1 MSSSNK
7 NEPIEILIQNPIKNI
22 INNDSDE
29 KKNLSINS
37 TQSSE
42 KFEEKIKKEENKE
55 EKIEKN
61 KKEKDTIFNFNFL
74 GHKRLI
80 KKSDLILQKQITKKL
95 AKHYFDKEAELGS
108 DNEEHD
114 NIIKKVYNSDSD
126 LEKNEDIGNIEDL
139 IDDKNILNSLNNEE
153 QKEKFIT
160 DMFIKDREEV
170 LKVIEGPQRRIIN
183 NKIEKKFDDNDLPL
197 KLRIERMKNEYLDDE
212 DDIEENNFQS
222 IVSRLKKLK
231 KQFKEDNA
239 NEDLKA
245 IFISYQNMALKK
257 IEKINKTNK
266 NELKKRMMEDNKIL
280 ENVVLLNKK
289 ETQNKSEKK
298 NNNLF
303 IKGNGINKD
312 NKINHSYKIGSFMN
326 STNSFLRNYQNNQ
339 KGNNSNNNIKKNI
352 EKKNS
357 NPNLNGFRIGNLS
370 TLFIKKE
377 SS

>member
-1 MSSSNK
+1 MSSSNN
-7 NEPIEILIQNPIKNI
+7 NEPIKILKQNSLNNI
-22 INNDSDE
+22 INDDLNE
-29 KKNLSINS
+29 QKNLSINS
-37 TQSSE
+37 TQTSE
-42 KFEEKIKKEENKE
+42 KLQEKIKKEDNKE
-55 EKIEKN
+55 EKIVKN
-61 KKEKDTIFNFNFL
+61 KKEKDNFLNYKLL

-80 KKSDLILQKQITKKL
+80 KKSDLILQKELTKKL
-95 AKHYFDKEAELGS
+95 AKNYFDKEAELGS

-114 NIIKKVYNSDSD
+114 NVIKKVYNSDSD
-126 LEKNEDIGNIEDL
+126 LEKKEDIGNIEDL
-139 IDDKNILNSLNNEE
+139 IDDKNILNSLDNEE

-183 NKIEKKFDDNDLPL
+183 NKIEKKFDESDLPL
-197 KLRIERMKNEYLDDE
+197 KLRIERMKNEYFDE
-212 DDIEENNFQS
+212 EEENEENNFQS
-222 IVSRLKKLK
+222 LVSRLKKLK

-245 IFISYQNMALKK
+245 IINSYQNMALKR
-257 IEKINKTNK
+257 IEKLNKTNK

-289 ETQNKSEKK
+289 DNQPKDEKK

-303 IKGNGINKD
+303 IKGNGTNTN
-312 NKINHSYKIGSFMN
+312 NKINHSYKIGSFIN

-339 KGNNSNNNIKKNI
+339 KGNNNNIKKNY
-352 EKKNS
+352 EKNVNS
-357 NPNLNGFRIGNLS
+357 NLNSFMIGNLS
-370 TLFIKKE
+370 SLFIKKA

>member
-1 MSSSNK
+1 MSSSNN
-7 NEPIEILIQNPIKNI
+7 NEPIQIIKQQSLNNI
-22 INNDSDE
+22 INDDLNE
-29 KKNLSINS
+29 RKNLSINS
-37 TQSSE
+37 TQTP
-42 KFEEKIKKEENKE
+42 EKIKKEDNKE
-55 EKIEKN
+55 EKIIKN
-61 KKEKDTIFNFNFL
+61 KKEKDNIFNYKLL

-80 KKSDLILQKQITKKL
+80 KKSDLILQKELTKKL
-95 AKHYFDKEAELGS
+95 AKNYFDKEAELGS

-114 NIIKKVYNSDSD
+114 NVIKKVYNSDSD

-139 IDDKNILNSLNNEE
+139 IDDKNILNSLDNEE

-183 NKIEKKFDDNDLPL
+183 NKIEKKFDESDLPL
-197 KLRIERMKNEYLDDE
+197 KLRIERMKNEYFDE
-212 DDIEENNFQS
+212 EDENEENNFQTL
-222 IVSRLKKLK
+222 VSRLKKLK

-289 ETQNKSEKK
+289 DTEKNEKK

-303 IKGNGINKD
+303 IKGNGTNTN
-312 NKINHSYKIGSFMN
+312 NKIYHSYKIGSFIN

-339 KGNNSNNNIKKNI
+339 KVNNKTINKNYEKKNI
-352 EKKNS
+352 NT
-357 NPNLNGFRIGNLS
+357 NLNSFMIGNLS
-370 TLFIKKE
+370 SLFVKKA

>member
-1 MSSSNK
+1 MSTSNN
-7 NEPIEILIQNPIKNI
+7 NEPIKILKQNSLNNI
-22 INNDSDE
+22 INDDLNE
-29 KKNLSINS
+29 QKNLSINS
-37 TQSSE
+37 TQTSE
-42 KFEEKIKKEENKE
+42 KLQEKIKKEDNKE
-55 EKIEKN
+55 EKIIKN
-61 KKEKDTIFNFNFL
+61 KKEKDNFLNYKLL

-80 KKSDLILQKQITKKL
+80 KKSDLILQKELTKKL
-95 AKHYFDKEAELGS
+95 AKNYFDKEAELGS

-114 NIIKKVYNSDSD
+114 NVIKKVYNSDSD
-126 LEKNEDIGNIEDL
+126 LEKKEDIGNIEDL
-139 IDDKNILNSLNNEE
+139 IDDKNILNSLDNEE

-183 NKIEKKFDDNDLPL
+183 NKIEKKFDESDLPL
-197 KLRIERMKNEYLDDE
+197 KLRIERMKNEYFDE
-212 DDIEENNFQS
+212 EEENEENNFQTL
-222 IVSRLKKLK
+222 VSRLKKLK

-245 IFISYQNMALKK
+245 IINSYQNMALKR
-257 IEKINKTNK
+257 IEKLNKTNK

-289 ETQNKSEKK
+289 DNQPKEEKK

-303 IKGNGINKD
+303 IKGNSTNTN
-312 NKINHSYKIGSFMN
+312 NKINRSYKIGSFIN

-339 KGNNSNNNIKKNI
+339 KGNNNNIKKNY
-352 EKKNS
+352 EKNVNS
-357 NPNLNGFRIGNLS
+357 NLNSFMIGNLS
-370 TLFIKKE
+370 SLFIKKT

>member
-1 MSSSNK
+1 MSSSNN
-7 NEPIEILIQNPIKNI
+7 NEPIQIIKQQSLNNI
-22 INNDSDE
+22 INDDLNE
-29 KKNLSINS
+29 RKNLSINS
-37 TQSSE
+37 TQTSE
-42 KFEEKIKKEENKE
+42 KIQEKIKKEDNKE
-55 EKIEKN
+55 EKIIKN
-61 KKEKDTIFNFNFL
+61 KKEKDNIFNYKLL

-80 KKSDLILQKQITKKL
+80 KKSDLILQKELTKKL
-95 AKHYFDKEAELGS
+95 AKNYFDKEAELGS

-114 NIIKKVYNSDSD
+114 NVIKKVYNSDSD

-139 IDDKNILNSLNNEE
+139 IDDKNILNSLDNEE

-183 NKIEKKFDDNDLPL
+183 NKIEKKFDESDLPL
-197 KLRIERMKNEYLDDE
+197 KLRIERMKNEYFDE
-212 DDIEENNFQS
+212 EDENEENNFQTL
-222 IVSRLKKLK
+222 VSRLKKLK

-245 IFISYQNMALKK
+245 IFNSYQNMALKK

-289 ETQNKSEKK
+289 DTEKNEKK

-303 IKGNGINKD
+303 IKGNGTNTN
-312 NKINHSYKIGSFMN
+312 NKIYHSYKIGSFIN

-339 KGNNSNNNIKKNI
+339 KVNNKTINKNYEKKNI
-352 EKKNS
+352 NT
-357 NPNLNGFRIGNLS
+357 NLNSFMIGNLS
-370 TLFIKKE
+370 SLFVKKA

>member
-126 LEKNEDIGNIEDL
+126 LEKKEDIGNIEDL

-170 LKVIEGPQRRIIN
+170 LKVIEGPQRRN
-183 NKIEKKFDDNDLPL
+183 YK
-197 KLRIERMKNEYLDDE
+197 
-212 DDIEENNFQS
+212 
-222 IVSRLKKLK
+222 
-231 KQFKEDNA
+231 
-239 NEDLKA
+239 
-245 IFISYQNMALKK
+245 SY
-257 IEKINKTNK
+257 
-266 NELKKRMMEDNKIL
+266 
-280 ENVVLLNKK
+280 
-289 ETQNKSEKK
+289 
-298 NNNLF
+298 
-303 IKGNGINKD
+303 
-312 NKINHSYKIGSFMN
+312 
-326 STNSFLRNYQNNQ
+326 
-339 KGNNSNNNIKKNI
+339 
-352 EKKNS
+352 
-357 NPNLNGFRIGNLS
+357 
-370 TLFIKKE
+370 
-377 SS
+377 

>member
-266 NELKKRMMEDNKIL
+266 NELKKRMKEDNKIL
-280 ENVVLLNKK
+280 
-289 ETQNKSEKK
+289 
-298 NNNLF
+298 
-303 IKGNGINKD
+303 
-312 NKINHSYKIGSFMN
+312 
-326 STNSFLRNYQNNQ
+326 
-339 KGNNSNNNIKKNI
+339 
-352 EKKNS
+352 
-357 NPNLNGFRIGNLS
+357 
-370 TLFIKKE
+370 
-377 SS
+377 

>member
-1 MSSSNK
+1 MSTSNN
-7 NEPIEILIQNPIKNI
+7 NEPIKILKQNSLNNI
-22 INNDSDE
+22 INDDLNE
-29 KKNLSINS
+29 QKNLSINS
-37 TQSSE
+37 TQTSE
-42 KFEEKIKKEENKE
+42 KLQEKIKKEDNKE
-55 EKIEKN
+55 EKIVKN
-61 KKEKDTIFNFNFL
+61 KKEKDNFLNYKLL

-80 KKSDLILQKQITKKL
+80 KKSDLILQKELTKKL
-95 AKHYFDKEAELGS
+95 AKNYFDKEAELGS

-114 NIIKKVYNSDSD
+114 NVIKKVYNSDSD
-126 LEKNEDIGNIEDL
+126 LEKKEDIGNIEDL
-139 IDDKNILNSLNNEE
+139 IDDKNILNSLDNEE

-183 NKIEKKFDDNDLPL
+183 NKIEKKFDESDLPL
-197 KLRIERMKNEYLDDE
+197 KLRIERMKNEYFDE
-212 DDIEENNFQS
+212 EEENEENNFQS
-222 IVSRLKKLK
+222 LVSRLKKLK

-245 IFISYQNMALKK
+245 IINSYQNMALKR
-257 IEKINKTNK
+257 IEKLNKTNK

-289 ETQNKSEKK
+289 DTEKNEKK

-303 IKGNGINKD
+303 IKGNGTNTN
-312 NKINHSYKIGSFMN
+312 NKINHSYKIGSFIN

-339 KGNNSNNNIKKNI
+339 KGNNNNIKKNY
-352 EKKNS
+352 EKNVNS
-357 NPNLNGFRIGNLS
+357 NLNSFMIGNLS
-370 TLFIKKE
+370 SLFIKKT

>member
-1 MSSSNK
+1 MSTSNN
-7 NEPIEILIQNPIKNI
+7 NEPIKILKQNSLNNI
-22 INNDSDE
+22 INDDLNE
-29 KKNLSINS
+29 QKNLSINS
-37 TQSSE
+37 TQTSE
-42 KFEEKIKKEENKE
+42 KLQEKIKKEDNKE
-55 EKIEKN
+55 EKIVKN
-61 KKEKDTIFNFNFL
+61 KKEKDNFLNYKLL

-80 KKSDLILQKQITKKL
+80 KKSDLILQKELTKKL
-95 AKHYFDKEAELGS
+95 AKNYFDKEAELGS

-114 NIIKKVYNSDSD
+114 NVIKKVYNSDSD
-126 LEKNEDIGNIEDL
+126 LEKKEDIGNIEDL
-139 IDDKNILNSLNNEE
+139 IDDKNILNSLDNEE

-183 NKIEKKFDDNDLPL
+183 NKIEKKFDESDLPL
-197 KLRIERMKNEYLDDE
+197 KLRIERMKNEYFDE
-212 DDIEENNFQS
+212 EDENEENNFQTL
-222 IVSRLKKLK
+222 VSRLKKLK

-289 ETQNKSEKK
+289 DTEKNEKK

-303 IKGNGINKD
+303 IKGNGTNTN
-312 NKINHSYKIGSFMN
+312 NKIYHSYKIGSFIN

-339 KGNNSNNNIKKNI
+339 KVNNKTINKNYEKKNI
-352 EKKNS
+352 NT
-357 NPNLNGFRIGNLS
+357 NLNSFMIGNLS
-370 TLFIKKE
+370 SLFVKKA

>member
-1 MSSSNK
+1 MSSSNN
-7 NEPIEILIQNPIKNI
+7 NEPIQIIKQQSLNNI
-22 INNDSDE
+22 INDDLNE
-29 KKNLSINS
+29 RKNLSINS
-37 TQSSE
+37 TQISE
-42 KFEEKIKKEENKE
+42 KIQEKIKNEDNKE
-55 EKIEKN
+55 GKIIKN
-61 KKEKDTIFNFNFL
+61 KKEKDNIFNFKLL

-80 KKSDLILQKQITKKL
+80 KKSDLILQKELTKKL
-95 AKHYFDKEAELGS
+95 AKNYFDKEAELGS

-114 NIIKKVYNSDSD
+114 NVIKKVYNSDSD

-139 IDDKNILNSLNNEE
+139 IDDKNILNSLDNEE

-183 NKIEKKFDDNDLPL
+183 NKIEKKFDESDLPL
-197 KLRIERMKNEYLDDE
+197 KLRIERMKNEYFDE
-212 DDIEENNFQS
+212 EDENEENNFQTL
-222 IVSRLKKLK
+222 VSRLKKLK

-289 ETQNKSEKK
+289 DTEKNEKK

-303 IKGNGINKD
+303 IKGNGTNTN
-312 NKINHSYKIGSFMN
+312 NKINHTYKIGSFIN

-339 KGNNSNNNIKKNI
+339 KVNNKTINKNYDKKHINSNLH
-352 EKKNS
+352 S
-357 NPNLNGFRIGNLS
+357 FMIGNLS
-370 TLFIKKE
+370 SLFTKKE

>member
-1 MSSSNK
+1 MSSSNN
-7 NEPIEILIQNPIKNI
+7 NEPIKILKQNSLNNI
-22 INNDSDE
+22 INDDLNE
-29 KKNLSINS
+29 QKNLSINS
-37 TQSSE
+37 TQTSE
-42 KFEEKIKKEENKE
+42 KLQEKIKKEDNKE
-55 EKIEKN
+55 EKIVKN
-61 KKEKDTIFNFNFL
+61 KKEKDNFLNYKLL

-80 KKSDLILQKQITKKL
+80 KKSDLILQKELTKKL
-95 AKHYFDKEAELGS
+95 AKNYFDKEAELGS

-114 NIIKKVYNSDSD
+114 NVIKKVYNSDSD

-139 IDDKNILNSLNNEE
+139 IDDKNILNSLDNEE

-183 NKIEKKFDDNDLPL
+183 NKIEKKFDESDLPL
-197 KLRIERMKNEYLDDE
+197 KLRIERMKNEYFDE
-212 DDIEENNFQS
+212 EEENEENNFQS
-222 IVSRLKKLK
+222 LVSRLKKLK

-245 IFISYQNMALKK
+245 IINSYQNMALKR
-257 IEKINKTNK
+257 IEKLNKTNK

-289 ETQNKSEKK
+289 DNQPKDEKK

-303 IKGNGINKD
+303 IKGNGTNTN
-312 NKINHSYKIGSFMN
+312 NKIYHSYKIGSFIN

-339 KGNNSNNNIKKNI
+339 KVNNKTINKNYEKKNI
-352 EKKNS
+352 NT
-357 NPNLNGFRIGNLS
+357 NLNSFMIGNLS
-370 TLFIKKE
+370 SLFVKKA

>member
-1 MSSSNK
+1 MSTSNN
-7 NEPIEILIQNPIKNI
+7 NEPIKILKQNSLNNI
-22 INNDSDE
+22 INDDLNE
-29 KKNLSINS
+29 QKNLSINS
-37 TQSSE
+37 TQTSE
-42 KFEEKIKKEENKE
+42 KLQEKIKKEDNKE
-55 EKIEKN
+55 EKIIKN
-61 KKEKDTIFNFNFL
+61 KKEKDNFLNYKLL

-80 KKSDLILQKQITKKL
+80 KKSDLILQKELTKKL
-95 AKHYFDKEAELGS
+95 AKNYFDKEAELGS

-114 NIIKKVYNSDSD
+114 NVIKKVYNSDSD
-126 LEKNEDIGNIEDL
+126 LEKKEDIGNIEDL
-139 IDDKNILNSLNNEE
+139 IDDKNILNSLDNEE

-183 NKIEKKFDDNDLPL
+183 NKIEKKFDESDLPL
-197 KLRIERMKNEYLDDE
+197 KLRIERMKNEYFDE
-212 DDIEENNFQS
+212 EEENEENNFQS
-222 IVSRLKKLK
+222 LVSRLKKLK

-245 IFISYQNMALKK
+245 IINSYQNMALKR
-257 IEKINKTNK
+257 IEKLNKTNK

-289 ETQNKSEKK
+289 DNQPKDEKK

-303 IKGNGINKD
+303 IKGNGTNTN
-312 NKINHSYKIGSFMN
+312 NKINHSYKIGSFIN

-339 KGNNSNNNIKKNI
+339 KGNNNNIKKNY
-352 EKKNS
+352 EKNVNS
-357 NPNLNGFRIGNLS
+357 NLNSFMIGNLS
-370 TLFIKKE
+370 SLFIKKT

>member
-1 MSSSNK
+1 MSSSNN
-7 NEPIEILIQNPIKNI
+7 NEPIKILKQNSLNNI
-22 INNDSDE
+22 INDDLNE
-29 KKNLSINS
+29 QKNLSINS
-37 TQSSE
+37 TQTSE
-42 KFEEKIKKEENKE
+42 KLQEKIKKEDNKE
-55 EKIEKN
+55 EKIVKN
-61 KKEKDTIFNFNFL
+61 KKEKDNFLNYKLL

-80 KKSDLILQKQITKKL
+80 KKSDLILQKELTKKL
-95 AKHYFDKEAELGS
+95 AKNYFDKEAELGS

-114 NIIKKVYNSDSD
+114 NVIKKVYNSDSD
-126 LEKNEDIGNIEDL
+126 LEKKEDIGNIEDL

-183 NKIEKKFDDNDLPL
+183 NKIEKKFDESDLPL
-197 KLRIERMKNEYLDDE
+197 KLRIERMKNEYFDE
-212 DDIEENNFQS
+212 EEENEENKFQS
-222 IVSRLKKLK
+222 LVSRLKKLK

-289 ETQNKSEKK
+289 DNQPKDEKK

-303 IKGNGINKD
+303 IKGNGTNTN
-312 NKINHSYKIGSFMN
+312 NKINHSYKIGSFIN

-339 KGNNSNNNIKKNI
+339 KGNNNNIKKNY
-352 EKKNS
+352 EKNVNS
-357 NPNLNGFRIGNLS
+357 NLNSFMIGNLS
-370 TLFIKKE
+370 SLFIKKT

>member
-1 MSSSNK
+1 MSSSNN
-7 NEPIEILIQNPIKNI
+7 NEPIQIIKQQSLNNI
-22 INNDSDE
+22 INDDLNE
-29 KKNLSINS
+29 RKNLSINS
-37 TQSSE
+37 TQTSE
-42 KFEEKIKKEENKE
+42 KIQEKIKKEDNKE
-55 EKIEKN
+55 EKIIKN
-61 KKEKDTIFNFNFL
+61 KKEKDNIFNYKLL

-80 KKSDLILQKQITKKL
+80 KKSDLILQKELTKKL
-95 AKHYFDKEAELGS
+95 AKNYFDKEAELGS

-114 NIIKKVYNSDSD
+114 NVIKKVYNSDSD

-139 IDDKNILNSLNNEE
+139 IDDKNILNSLDNEE

-183 NKIEKKFDDNDLPL
+183 NKIEKKFDESDLPL
-197 KLRIERMKNEYLDDE
+197 KLRIERMKNEYFDE
-212 DDIEENNFQS
+212 EDENEENNFQTL
-222 IVSRLKKLK
+222 VSRLKKLK

-289 ETQNKSEKK
+289 DTEKNEKK

-303 IKGNGINKD
+303 IKGNGTNTN
-312 NKINHSYKIGSFMN
+312 NKIYHSYKIGSFIN

-339 KGNNSNNNIKKNI
+339 KVNNKTINKNYEKKNI
-352 EKKNS
+352 NT
-357 NPNLNGFRIGNLS
+357 NLNSFMIGNLS
-370 TLFIKKE
+370 SLFVKKA

>member
-1 MSSSNK
+1 MSSSNN
-7 NEPIEILIQNPIKNI
+7 NEPIKILKQNSLNNI
-22 INNDSDE
+22 INDDLNE
-29 KKNLSINS
+29 QKNLSINS
-37 TQSSE
+37 TQTSE
-42 KFEEKIKKEENKE
+42 KLQEKIKKEDNKE
-55 EKIEKN
+55 EKIVKN
-61 KKEKDTIFNFNFL
+61 KKEKDNFLNYKLL

-80 KKSDLILQKQITKKL
+80 KKSDLILQKELTKKL
-95 AKHYFDKEAELGS
+95 AKNYFDKEAELGS

-114 NIIKKVYNSDSD
+114 NVIKKVYNSDSD
-126 LEKNEDIGNIEDL
+126 LEKKEDIGNIEDL
-139 IDDKNILNSLNNEE
+139 IDDKNILNSLDNEE

-183 NKIEKKFDDNDLPL
+183 NKIEKKFDESDLPL
-197 KLRIERMKNEYLDDE
+197 KLRIERMKNEYFDE
-212 DDIEENNFQS
+212 EEENEENNFQS
-222 IVSRLKKLK
+222 LVSRLKKLK

-245 IFISYQNMALKK
+245 IINSYQNMALKR
-257 IEKINKTNK
+257 IEKLNKTNK

-289 ETQNKSEKK
+289 DNQPKDEKK

-303 IKGNGINKD
+303 IKGNGTNTN
-312 NKINHSYKIGSFMN
+312 NKINHSYKIGSFIN

-339 KGNNSNNNIKKNI
+339 KGNNNNIKKNY
-352 EKKNS
+352 EKNVNS
-357 NPNLNGFRIGNLS
+357 NLNSFMIGNLS
-370 TLFIKKE
+370 SLFIKKT

>member
-1 MSSSNK
+1 MSTSNN
-7 NEPIEILIQNPIKNI
+7 NEPIKILKQNSLNNI
-22 INNDSDE
+22 INDDLNE
-29 KKNLSINS
+29 QKNLSINS
-37 TQSSE
+37 TQTSE
-42 KFEEKIKKEENKE
+42 KLQEKIKKEDNKE
-55 EKIEKN
+55 EKIVKN
-61 KKEKDTIFNFNFL
+61 KKEKDNFLNYKLL

-80 KKSDLILQKQITKKL
+80 KKSDLILQKELTKKL
-95 AKHYFDKEAELGS
+95 AKNYFDKEAELGS

-114 NIIKKVYNSDSD
+114 NVIKKVYNSDSD
-126 LEKNEDIGNIEDL
+126 LEKKEDIGNIEDL
-139 IDDKNILNSLNNEE
+139 IDDKNILNSLDNEE

-183 NKIEKKFDDNDLPL
+183 NKIEKKFDESDLPL
-197 KLRIERMKNEYLDDE
+197 KLRIERMKNEYFDE
-212 DDIEENNFQS
+212 EEENEENNFQS
-222 IVSRLKKLK
+222 LVSRLKKLK

-245 IFISYQNMALKK
+245 IINSYQNMALKR
-257 IEKINKTNK
+257 IEKLNKTNK

-289 ETQNKSEKK
+289 DNQPKDEKK

-303 IKGNGINKD
+303 IKGNGTNTN
-312 NKINHSYKIGSFMN
+312 NKINHSYKIGSFIN

-339 KGNNSNNNIKKNI
+339 KGNNNNIKKNY
-352 EKKNS
+352 EKNVNS
-357 NPNLNGFRIGNLS
+357 NLNSFMIGNLS
-370 TLFIKKE
+370 SLFIKKT

>member
-1 MSSSNK
+1 MSSSNN
-7 NEPIEILIQNPIKNI
+7 NEPIKILKQNSLNNI
-22 INNDSDE
+22 INDDLNE
-29 KKNLSINS
+29 QKNLSINS

-61 KKEKDTIFNFNFL
+61 KKEKDNFLNYKLL

-80 KKSDLILQKQITKKL
+80 KKSDLILQKELTKKL
-95 AKHYFDKEAELGS
+95 AKNYFDKEAELGS

-114 NIIKKVYNSDSD
+114 NVIKKVYNSDSD
-126 LEKNEDIGNIEDL
+126 LEKKEDIGNIEDL
-139 IDDKNILNSLNNEE
+139 IDDKNILNSLDNEE

-183 NKIEKKFDDNDLPL
+183 NKIEKKFDESDLPL

-245 IFISYQNMALKK
+245 IINSYQNMALKR
-257 IEKINKTNK
+257 IEKLNKTNK

-289 ETQNKSEKK
+289 DNQPKDEKK

-303 IKGNGINKD
+303 IKGNGTNTN
-312 NKINHSYKIGSFMN
+312 NKINHSYKIGSFIN

-339 KGNNSNNNIKKNI
+339 KGNNNNIKKNY
-352 EKKNS
+352 EKNVNS
-357 NPNLNGFRIGNLS
+357 NLNSFMIGNLS
-370 TLFIKKE
+370 SLFIKKT

>member
-1 MSSSNK
+1 MSSSNN
-7 NEPIEILIQNPIKNI
+7 NEPIQIIKQQSLNNI
-22 INNDSDE
+22 INDDLNE
-29 KKNLSINS
+29 RKNLSINS
-37 TQSSE
+37 TQTSE
-42 KFEEKIKKEENKE
+42 KLQEKIKKEDNKE
-55 EKIEKN
+55 EKIVKN
-61 KKEKDTIFNFNFL
+61 KKEKDNFLNYKLL

-80 KKSDLILQKQITKKL
+80 KKSDLILQKELTKKL
-95 AKHYFDKEAELGS
+95 AKNYFDKEAELGS

-114 NIIKKVYNSDSD
+114 NVIKKVYNSDSD

-139 IDDKNILNSLNNEE
+139 IDDKNILNSLDNEE

-183 NKIEKKFDDNDLPL
+183 NKIEKKFDESDLPL
-197 KLRIERMKNEYLDDE
+197 KLRIERMKNEYFDE
-212 DDIEENNFQS
+212 EDENEENNFQTL
-222 IVSRLKKLK
+222 VSRLKKLK

-289 ETQNKSEKK
+289 DNQPKDEKK

-303 IKGNGINKD
+303 IKGNGTNTN

-339 KGNNSNNNIKKNI
+339 KVNNKTINKNYEKKNI
-352 EKKNS
+352 NT
-357 NPNLNGFRIGNLS
+357 NLNSFMIGNLS
-370 TLFIKKE
+370 SLFIKKT

>member
-7 NEPIEILIQNPIKNI
+7 NEPIEILIQNPIKNT

-126 LEKNEDIGNIEDL
+126 LEKKEDIGNIEDL

-257 IEKINKTNK
+257 IEKINKNNK
-266 NELKKRMMEDNKIL
+266 N
-280 ENVVLLNKK
+280 
-289 ETQNKSEKK
+289 
-298 NNNLF
+298 
-303 IKGNGINKD
+303 
-312 NKINHSYKIGSFMN
+312 
-326 STNSFLRNYQNNQ
+326 
-339 KGNNSNNNIKKNI
+339 
-352 EKKNS
+352 
-357 NPNLNGFRIGNLS
+357 
-370 TLFIKKE
+370 
-377 SS
+377 

>member
-1 MSSSNK
+1 MSSSNN
-7 NEPIEILIQNPIKNI
+7 NEPIQIIKQQSLNNI
-22 INNDSDE
+22 INDDLNE
-29 KKNLSINS
+29 RKNLSINS
-37 TQSSE
+37 TQTSE
-42 KFEEKIKKEENKE
+42 KIQEKIKKEDNKE
-55 EKIEKN
+55 EKL
-61 KKEKDTIFNFNFL
+61 L
-74 GHKRLI
+74 GHKRII
-80 KKSDLILQKQITKKL
+80 KKSDLILQKELTKKL
-95 AKHYFDKEAELGS
+95 AKNYFDKEAELGS

-114 NIIKKVYNSDSD
+114 NVIKKVYNSDSD

-139 IDDKNILNSLNNEE
+139 IDDKNILNSLDNEE

-183 NKIEKKFDDNDLPL
+183 NKIEKKFDESDLPL
-197 KLRIERMKNEYLDDE
+197 KLRIERMKNEYFDE
-212 DDIEENNFQS
+212 EDENEENNFQTL
-222 IVSRLKKLK
+222 VSRLKKLK

-289 ETQNKSEKK
+289 DTEKNEKK

-303 IKGNGINKD
+303 IKGNGTNTN
-312 NKINHSYKIGSFMN
+312 NKIYHSYKIGSFIN

-339 KGNNSNNNIKKNI
+339 KVNNKTINKNYEKKNI
-352 EKKNS
+352 NT
-357 NPNLNGFRIGNLS
+357 NLNSFMIGNLS
-370 TLFIKKE
+370 SLFVKKA

>member
-1 MSSSNK
+1 MSSSNN
-7 NEPIEILIQNPIKNI
+7 NEPIQIIKQQSLNNI
-22 INNDSDE
+22 INDDLNE
-29 KKNLSINS
+29 RKNLSINS
-37 TQSSE
+37 TQTSE
-42 KFEEKIKKEENKE
+42 KIQEKIKKEDNKE
-55 EKIEKN
+55 EKIIKN
-61 KKEKDTIFNFNFL
+61 KKEKDNIFNYKLL

-80 KKSDLILQKQITKKL
+80 KKSDLILQKELTKKL
-95 AKHYFDKEAELGS
+95 AKNYFDKEAELGS

-114 NIIKKVYNSDSD
+114 NVIKKVYNSDSD

-139 IDDKNILNSLNNEE
+139 IDDKNILNSLDNEE

-183 NKIEKKFDDNDLPL
+183 NKIEKKFDESDLPL
-197 KLRIERMKNEYLDDE
+197 KLRIERMKNEYFDE
-212 DDIEENNFQS
+212 EEENEENNFQS
-222 IVSRLKKLK
+222 LVSRLKKLK

-245 IFISYQNMALKK
+245 IINSYQNMALKR
-257 IEKINKTNK
+257 IEKLNKTNK

-289 ETQNKSEKK
+289 DNQPKDEKK

-303 IKGNGINKD
+303 IKGNGTNTN
-312 NKINHSYKIGSFMN
+312 NKINHSYKIGSFIN

-339 KGNNSNNNIKKNI
+339 KGNNNNIKKNY
-352 EKKNS
+352 EKNVNS
-357 NPNLNGFRIGNLS
+357 NLNSFMIGNLS
-370 TLFIKKE
+370 SLFIKKA

>member
-1 MSSSNK
+1 MSSSNN
-7 NEPIEILIQNPIKNI
+7 NEPIQIIKQQSLNNI
-22 INNDSDE
+22 INDDLNE
-29 KKNLSINS
+29 RKNLSINS
-37 TQSSE
+37 TQTSE
-42 KFEEKIKKEENKE
+42 KLQEKIKKEDNKE
-55 EKIEKN
+55 EKIVKN

-95 AKHYFDKEAELGS
+95 AKNYFDKEAELGS

-114 NIIKKVYNSDSD
+114 NVIKKVYNSDSD
-126 LEKNEDIGNIEDL
+126 LEKKEDIGNIEDL
-139 IDDKNILNSLNNEE
+139 IDDKNILNCLDNEE

-183 NKIEKKFDDNDLPL
+183 NKIEKKFDESDLPL
-197 KLRIERMKNEYLDDE
+197 KLRIERMKNEYFDE
-212 DDIEENNFQS
+212 EEENEENNFQS
-222 IVSRLKKLK
+222 LVSRLKKLK

-245 IFISYQNMALKK
+245 IINSYQNMALKR
-257 IEKINKTNK
+257 IEKLNKTNK

-289 ETQNKSEKK
+289 DNQPKDEKK

-339 KGNNSNNNIKKNI
+339 KVNNKTINKNYEKKNI
-352 EKKNS
+352 NT
-357 NPNLNGFRIGNLS
+357 NLNSFMIGNLS
-370 TLFIKKE
+370 SLFIKKT

>member
-1 MSSSNK
+1 MSTSNN
-7 NEPIEILIQNPIKNI
+7 NEPIKILKQNSLNNI
-22 INNDSDE
+22 INDDLNE
-29 KKNLSINS
+29 QKNLSINS
-37 TQSSE
+37 TQTSE
-42 KFEEKIKKEENKE
+42 KLQEKIKKEDNKE
-55 EKIEKN
+55 EKIVKN
-61 KKEKDTIFNFNFL
+61 KKEKDNFLNYKLL

-80 KKSDLILQKQITKKL
+80 KKSDLILQKELTKKL
-95 AKHYFDKEAELGS
+95 AKNYFDKEAELGS

-114 NIIKKVYNSDSD
+114 NVIKKVYNSDSD
-126 LEKNEDIGNIEDL
+126 LEKKEDIGNIEDL
-139 IDDKNILNSLNNEE
+139 IDDKNILNSLDNEE

-183 NKIEKKFDDNDLPL
+183 NKIEKKFDESDLPL
-197 KLRIERMKNEYLDDE
+197 KLRIERMKNEYFDE
-212 DDIEENNFQS
+212 EEENEENNFQS
-222 IVSRLKKLK
+222 LVSRLKKLK

-289 ETQNKSEKK
+289 DNQPKDEKK

-303 IKGNGINKD
+303 IKGNGTNTN
-312 NKINHSYKIGSFMN
+312 NKINHSYKIGSFIN

-339 KGNNSNNNIKKNI
+339 KGNNNNIKKNY
-352 EKKNS
+352 EKNVNS
-357 NPNLNGFRIGNLS
+357 NLNSFMIGNLS
-370 TLFIKKE
+370 SLFIKKT

>member
-1 MSSSNK
+1 MSSSN
-7 NEPIEILIQNPIKNI
+7 NEPIKILKQNSLNNI
-22 INNDSDE
+22 INDDLKE
-29 KKNLSINS
+29 QKNLSINS
-37 TQSSE
+37 TQTSE
-42 KFEEKIKKEENKE
+42 KLQEKIKKEDNKE
-55 EKIEKN
+55 EKIVKN
-61 KKEKDTIFNFNFL
+61 KKEKDNFLNYKLL

-80 KKSDLILQKQITKKL
+80 KKSDLILQKELTKKL
-95 AKHYFDKEAELGS
+95 AKNYFDKEAELGS

-114 NIIKKVYNSDSD
+114 NVIKKVYNSDSD
-126 LEKNEDIGNIEDL
+126 LEKKEDIGNIEDL
-139 IDDKNILNSLNNEE
+139 IDDKNILNSLDNEE

-183 NKIEKKFDDNDLPL
+183 NKIEKKFDESDLPL
-197 KLRIERMKNEYLDDE
+197 KLRIERMKNEYFDE
-212 DDIEENNFQS
+212 EEENEENNFQS
-222 IVSRLKKLK
+222 LVSRLKKLK

-245 IFISYQNMALKK
+245 IINSYQNMALKR
-257 IEKINKTNK
+257 IEKLNKTNK

-289 ETQNKSEKK
+289 DNQPKDEKK

-303 IKGNGINKD
+303 IKGNGTNTN
-312 NKINHSYKIGSFMN
+312 NKINHSYKIGSFIN

-339 KGNNSNNNIKKNI
+339 KGNNNNIKKNI
-352 EKKNS
+352 EKNVNS
-357 NPNLNGFRIGNLS
+357 NLNSFMIGNLS
-370 TLFIKKE
+370 SLFIKKT